1 MILKFREW
9 ILPLTSLAVALA
21 ALSYN
26 TWRNERSEQNRN
38 VRAAGFEIIKELSAL
53 QLLTNYAHYEKDSA
67 RGNSIAGWSQILL
80 IEDLA
85 MVMPVAVQLQAKKLH
100 EQWEAHVET
109 LVDNEQDND
118 VVISEIS
125 RTREL
130 VINSLKELH

>member
-1 MILKFREW
+1 MIIKFREW
-9 ILPLTSLAVALA
+9 ILPLTSLAVALT

-26 TWRNERSEQNRN
+26 TWRNEKSEQNRN
-38 VRAAGFEIIKELSAL
+38 VRVAGFEIIKELSAL
-53 QLLTNYAHYEKDSA
+53 QLLANYAHYESDSA

-109 LVDNEQDND
+109 LAENEQDND
-118 VVISEIS
+118 AVISEIS

-130 VINSLKELH
+130 VIGSIKELH